1 MQTMP
6 ASECANHYTA
16 TEKAI
21 SSGGLALPTKNG
33 CGTMTVMNMEQYER
47 LTGGVEAMLD
57 AADRQAESSTIRYS
71 HEEVFSG
78 LREELCRGRA
88 ESADVCQDGRG
99 IVESKQSSEE
109 DD

>member
-1 MQTMP
+1 MATMNI
-6 ASECANHYTA
+6 ER
-16 TEKAI
+16 
-21 SSGGLALPTKNG
+21 
-33 CGTMTVMNMEQYER
+33 YER
-47 LTGGVEAMLD
+47 LTGSVEAMLN

-99 IVESKQSSEE
+99 IVESEQSSEE